1 MVAQKSQEI
10 QWRNNGP
17 NEILRTKVMKTLFCS
32 AYLAPVEYYA
42 RWVQAEAPLLEVH
55 ENYQKQT
62 IRSRTCIGGANGPLT
77 LNIPV
82 EHPGEAVGHQK
93 MNQAR
98 TVTEF
103 RWARQHFRS
112 LETAYRTSPYFEY
125 YEDRF
130 HALYFE
136 EEPVGLLDFNLRAHR
151 LVCRLLGIEENP
163 ATTSCYEDSPADTLD
178 LRKAFS
184 PKKESLAEFPSYTQV
199 FDDRFGFQP
208 NLSIVDLLFCCG
220 PDSLQYLK
228 DVKLPPL

>member
-1 MVAQKSQEI
+1 MVAQKTQEI
-10 QWRNNGP
+10 QRRKNSP
-17 NEILRTKVMKTLFCS
+17 KEILRTKVMKTLFCS

-82 EHPGEAVGHQK
+82 EHPGEAIGHQK

-125 YEDRF
+125 YEDLFRD
-130 HALYFE
+130 LYFE

-151 LVCRLLGIEENP
+151 LVCHLLGIEENP
-163 ATTSCYEDSPADTLD
+163 RPPRATKIRPPIRSTCARLFPRKKKASPNFRPTPRYSTTVSDSNPT
-178 LRKAFS
+178 
-184 PKKESLAEFPSYTQV
+184 
-199 FDDRFGFQP
+199 
-208 NLSIVDLLFCCG
+208 
-220 PDSLQYLK
+220 
-228 DVKLPPL
+228 

>member
-1 MVAQKSQEI
+1 
-10 QWRNNGP
+10 
-17 NEILRTKVMKTLFCS
+17 MKTLFCS

-82 EHPGEAVGHQK
+82 EHPGEAIGHQK

-125 YEDRF
+125 YEDLFRD
-130 HALYFE
+130 LYFE

-151 LVCRLLGIEENP
+151 LVCHLLGIEENP
-163 ATTSCYEDSPADTLD
+163 ATTSCYEDSPGRYARPAQGFFPEKRKPRRISVLHPGIRRPFRIPTQPEYRRSAVL
-178 LRKAFS
+178 LR
-184 PKKESLAEFPSYTQV
+184 
-199 FDDRFGFQP
+199 
-208 NLSIVDLLFCCG
+208 